1 MINLFYKPYLYYNL
15 YFRHKIQNKRSTYSQ
30 FQEDLFID
38 KFFQYK
44 STGFYVDIGCY
55 HPVKYSNTA
64 LIYNKGWSGINI
76 DLNQTSIDLFNIA
89 RKRDKNICAAL
100 SNKNESAEFYFD
112 HLLSPVNTLNKE
124 FSDLSYKNIHFQET
138 YRKI

>member
-15 YFRHKIQNKRSTYSQ
+15 YIRHKIQNKRSSYSQ

-38 KFFQYK
+38 NFFRNK
-44 STGFYVDIGCY
+44 SRGFYIDIGCY

-64 LIYNKGWSGINI
+64 LLFNNGWSGINI

-100 SNKNESAEFYFD
+100 SNKDESSEFY
-112 HLLSPVNTLNKE
+112 L
-124 FSDLSYKNIHFQET
+124 IT
-138 YRKI
+138 Y